1 MDLSA
6 VDTNL
11 GCENLPGDEE
21 IKSLS
26 DEEEVK
32 HIVMNIF
39 FYVYLFLI
47 NNNIYIYLLQIM
59 HMKLSRNI

>member
-47 NNNIYIYLLQIM
+47 NNNIYIYLL
-59 HMKLSRNI
+59 L